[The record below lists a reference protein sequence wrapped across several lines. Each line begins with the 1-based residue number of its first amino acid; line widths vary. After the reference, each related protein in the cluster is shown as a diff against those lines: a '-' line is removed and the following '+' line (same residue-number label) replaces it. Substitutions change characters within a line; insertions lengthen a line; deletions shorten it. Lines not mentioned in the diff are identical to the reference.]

1 MTNKNAKVYYNSQTL
16 QLLPFLLL
24 NNCNPDKIM
33 SRKKYFNVV
42 LLLIIGTFIITA
54 IIWLKQRFDELQMQQ
69 NAEMMI
75 RTIDF
80 IKNEAGF
87 YPDNLIYLES
97 DSGIGPFYEKLTD
110 STYRIIYTI
119 GFDDYYEYRSINN
132 SWQYFP

>member
-1 MTNKNAKVYYNSQTL
+1 MKSNNKKN
-16 QLLPFLLL
+16 F
-24 NNCNPDKIM
+24 I
-33 SRKKYFNVV
+33 VV
-42 LLLIIGTFIITA
+42 LLLIIGPFIITS
-54 IIWLKQRFDELQMQQ
+54 IIWLKWRMDELQMQQ

-75 RTIDF
+75 RTIDS
-80 IKNEAGF
+80 IKNETGF